1 MMEAVMMEI
10 VENWAWLEC
19 RVVTSKARDGFV
31 EVEVVLEKS
40 APHESYPN
48 LIQKTKDLGT
58 VSIRIKGRDPATD
71 MPERFRIKARRSAPN
86 VIWGDAA
93 TLEGVK

>member
-1 MMEAVMMEI
+1 MVEI

-19 RVVTSKARDGFV
+19 RVVSSKAHDGFV

-40 APHESYPN
+40 APHGSYPN
-48 LIQKTKDLGT
+48 LIQKTKDIGT
-58 VSIRIKGRDPATD
+58 VSIRIKGRDSASD
-71 MPERFRIKARRSAPN
+71 MPERFRIKARRAGPK

-93 TLEGVK
+93 TLESVK